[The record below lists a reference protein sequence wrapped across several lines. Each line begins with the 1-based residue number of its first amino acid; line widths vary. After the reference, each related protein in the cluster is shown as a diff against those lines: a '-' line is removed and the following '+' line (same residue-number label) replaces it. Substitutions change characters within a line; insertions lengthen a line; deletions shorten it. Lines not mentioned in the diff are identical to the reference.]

1 MKTTAA
7 TLGRIVKAVGRKG
20 EAKLLPGNDFWPEAL
35 DAPALDL
42 LSERDERRSVRVE
55 RYRAKGNT
63 FILKFS
69 GFETIDD
76 AEAIVGHE
84 LMVALDSLD
93 DTTRP
98 KQTMPFQL
106 MGFAVLL
113 PDGTRAG
120 EVVDM
125 LLGPVQNCIVVDGG
139 EERFLVPFTP
149 ELVVRVDHEREV
161 IEVDPPEGLLDLK
174 W

>member
-1 MKTTAA
+1 MKTAAA

-20 EAKLLPGNDFWPEAL
+20 EVKLLPGHDFWPEAL

-42 LSERDERRSVRVE
+42 LAEGAERRSVRVE
-55 RYRAKGNT
+55 RHRTKGNT
-63 FILKFS
+63 FILKLA

-76 AEAIVGHE
+76 AEAIVGSE
-84 LMVALDSLD
+84 LAVEIDSLD
-93 DTTRP
+93 DSTRP
-98 KQTMPFQL
+98 RRMMPFQL
-106 MGFAVLL
+106 MGFVVML
-113 PDGTRAG
+113 PDGTKAG

-125 LLGPVQNCIVVDGG
+125 LLGPVQNCLVVDGG
-139 EERFLVPFTP
+139 EDSFLVPFTP
-149 ELVVRVDHEREV
+149 GPIVSIDREKEV